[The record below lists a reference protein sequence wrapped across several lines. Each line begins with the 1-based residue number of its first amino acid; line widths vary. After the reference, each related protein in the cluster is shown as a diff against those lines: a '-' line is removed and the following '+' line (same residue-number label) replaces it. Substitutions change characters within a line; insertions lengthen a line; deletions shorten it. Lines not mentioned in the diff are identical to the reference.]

1 MDGACPS
8 RNQSYVCSSHVM
20 AKRKKPIPLILGI
33 VFNPEHPAVAKLLA
47 EHGAD
52 SSRLISAAMGI
63 VAQVPS
69 IELVNDP
76 ASGAIKPS
84 KQAPGGLRGTPVDH
98 AQVILDV
105 FIDPEVALSVSQ
117 VAEATGLSKPQ
128 ARRGLCALRDTGQI
142 FMGGDKRFAKYALTP
157 EVANAGAVDGRTIQE
172 SVQLHRPIRPH
183 SQVAPRI
190 VPEEGPSV

>member
-1 MDGACPS
+1 
-8 RNQSYVCSSHVM
+8 M
-20 AKRKKPIPLILGI
+20 AKRQKPIPLILG
-33 VFNPEHPAVAKLLA
+33 VVLNPEHPAVAKLLA

-52 SSRLISAAMGI
+52 SSRLLSAAMGI

-69 IELVNDP
+69 VELINDP
-76 ASGAIKPS
+76 AKPS
-84 KQAPGGLRGTPVDH
+84 KHAPSEARGTPIDH

-105 FIDPEVALSVSQ
+105 FIEQPDAALSVGQ

-128 ARRGLCALRDTGQI
+128 ARRGLCALRDNGQI

-157 EVANAGAVDGRTIQE
+157 EAAAAGAVEGRTIQE
-172 SVQLHRPIRPH
+172 SVQLHKPIRPQ